1 MKTWEG
7 PGGESTIDLMLTSAE
22 LAEEMVHCGIH
33 LTEYRSDHRAIQ
45 TEFDLTMPKITA
57 DSRLLF
63 KNAPWNAIR
72 ERVKDKLIL
81 LP

>member
-1 MKTWEG
+1 M
-7 PGGESTIDLMLTSAE
+7 
-22 LAEEMVHCGIH
+22 
-33 LTEYRSDHRAIQ
+33 
-45 TEFDLTMPKITA
+45 A

-81 LP
+81 LPWDGDVQAQTDRLMEVVLDTIHELVPRAKSSPYAK